1 MLKRKYYEGQCNCLQ
16 LSSVK
21 QLDGNNKDKHAK
33 REKLLYELKIQKE
46 YLFDNQIEKIQ
57 SQIKHF
63 IEQVSKTND
72 KEKEQIMKIEEKV
85 KNNEKVKKE
94 KEMNEFHAKFRQ
106 MIEDAINELKRGQEK
121 SRKIKR
127 TEEDADWYQKLEK
140 KMERQLEKLKMRMKV
155 LIEAQLQ
162 QRHSKQRQLTN

>member
-106 MIEDAINELKRGQEK
+106 MIEDAINELKSKEKGKKNRGK
-121 SRKIKR
+121 SKEQRKMQIGIKNWKKNGKTTR
-127 TEEDADWYQKLEK
+127 EVEDENESTYRSATATKTQ
-140 KMERQLEKLKMRMKV
+140 
-155 LIEAQLQ
+155 
-162 QRHSKQRQLTN
+162 